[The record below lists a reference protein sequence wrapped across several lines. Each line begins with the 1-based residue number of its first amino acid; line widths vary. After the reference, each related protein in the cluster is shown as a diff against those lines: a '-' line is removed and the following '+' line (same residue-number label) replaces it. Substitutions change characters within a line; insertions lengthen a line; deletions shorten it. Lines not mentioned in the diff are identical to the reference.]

1 MVKKTRRGVFI
12 NLEDSDIVLNYE
24 DKTYKFSSYKKRDV
38 YIKRVNKAIGEL
50 NKCQGKIYRLTELKE
65 KDFSLLPL
73 ISKIYDITYKQML
86 YK

>member
-24 DKTYKFSSYKKRDV
+24 DKTYKFSSYKKREV
-38 YIKRVNKAIGEL
+38 YIKRVNKAINEL
-50 NKCQGKIYRLTELKE
+50 NKCQGKIYRLTELK
-65 KDFSLLPL
+65 DFSLLPL
-73 ISKIYDITYKQML
+73 ISKIYDNTYKQML

>member
-12 NLEDSDIVLNYE
+12 NLADSDIVYTHNGI
-24 DKTYKFSSYKKRDV
+24 TYKFSSYKKRDV

-73 ISKIYDITYKQML
+73 IAKIYDITYKQML